1 LFLDTEGREPQAN
14 TYFLTLRARNPR
26 PTLVLLD
33 LKARIAFTSTTQR
46 SGPSITP
53 QSRLIETR
61 LIIRKTIK
69 IQGNKTDHVQ
79 VDLVH

>member
-1 LFLDTEGREPQAN
+1 MTENQSIKN
-14 TYFLTLRARNPR
+14 INLRARNPR

-33 LKARIAFTSTTQR
+33 PKARITFTSTTQR

-61 LIIRKTIK
+61 LITSKN
-69 IQGNKTDHVQ
+69 NKNTGK
-79 VDLVH
+79 

>member
-1 LFLDTEGREPQAN
+1 M
-14 TYFLTLRARNPR
+14 

-33 LKARIAFTSTTQR
+33 PKARITFTSTTQK

-61 LIIRKTIK
+61 LITSKNKK

-79 VDLVH
+79 VDPVH